1 MLEWSVVSLP
11 TDHVRVE
18 SGIPAYRPH
27 WRVQRS
33 GVWYP
38 CLRIMLEGCV
48 VSLPTGHIKITHGG
62 GGGGGGGGGA
72 AVQHWKRIFTE
83 SWLWEK
89 NPSPH
94 RQTCISSS
102 QFTRRDALPTALHP
116 CPTSS
121 PPTTDL
127 SGGVDLDLCGLGGG
141 QLLCDLLGRGLGGL
155 QGVQQGLILQQGA
168 FGLVQQPAAHKL
180 VYCLTL
186 CDAAYSRR
194 K

>member
-1 MLEWSVVSLP
+1 MLEWSVLSLP

-27 WRVQRS
+27 WRVQQS

-48 VSLPTGHIKITHGG
+48 VSPPTGHIKITHGRG
-62 GGGGGGGGGA
+62 GGGLYNTG
-72 AVQHWKRIFTE
+72 RE
-83 SWLWEK
+83 SSLKADWEK

-102 QFTRRDALPTALHP
+102 QFTRRDAQQTALHP